1 MLYNVL
7 QACHGGHSLC
17 VFYVR
22 VKTLTNRE
30 QKDAKKC
37 TLGGDRLRKK
47 KRNSASSSLPFLF
60 ILQPRRARSNVFVI
74 RQEKEDGG
82 MIRLYKQYHQM

>member
-7 QACHGGHSLC
+7 QVCHGGHSLC

-22 VKTLTNRE
+22 VGALTNRE

-37 TLGGDRLRKK
+37 RLGAGGGEGLGKRKETVQQVHRL
-47 KRNSASSSLPFLF
+47 SIYPA
-60 ILQPRRARSNVFVI
+60 AT
-74 RQEKEDGG
+74 GG
-82 MIRLYKQYHQM
+82 